1 MRLST
6 KQIEEHAVSA
16 VKERINLSPYL
27 EAYINENDKGPLWDG
42 YICVYKNTERA
53 NANIDGRFPVQIKGK
68 EAPDQSR
75 NEITYQFNCDNLRHY
90 LRDGGAML
98 FVVYLSVVLDA
109 DGCDDIKKTIY
120 YNTLTPVKLMQILQ
134 GIKRADQETIAVR
147 LTRLPR
153 ASQDLSNI
161 CLNFLIDC
169 HKQSSFACTS
179 LPTIEQ
185 LLEKGAFDG
194 IVTSVSSYGEMPDPI
209 GSFLQSETYVY
220 AKIKGTDVLM
230 PLNIFPEAKT
240 ISETIHANI
249 SVNNKLYYSSYCL
262 IRSATTST
270 ARIGDCLSITMFR
283 VQKNCKV
290 SFELPDGLRERYKAA
305 SFLQVFLQNEGFE
318 INGKFQGI
326 SLNDKDKAA
335 KDSEILERIA
345 MSCRRVVDMLD
356 KLNCS
361 DDIFISQMKP
371 VDWRNLDSLVKA
383 ILDNVP
389 IKNLPSNCAYVGKYD
404 VGKLHFAV
412 CAEQDKADKSAY
424 YISDFFSSD
433 VRLVASFKNP
443 ELDGVEVPKY
453 FILHKDELL
462 NISNICFDR
471 LLSAYQQFEMTPFLA
486 DCANTM
492 LLDLISA
499 YDEATG
505 KRQQALYN
513 TAIAFAEWLLDTS
526 DDMLGH
532 NVKLLNKLQ
541 LIKRKCVFTY
551 EERQLLLNMEEN
563 SPESDDIRVGIYL
576 LLDDHERAERY
587 YQKLDEKTK
596 TAFMQYPIYKF
607 WKHSET

>member
-16 VKERINLSPYL
+16 VKERVNLAPYL

-42 YICVYKNTERA
+42 YICVYKNTERI

-68 EAPDQSR
+68 EAPAQSK

-134 GIKRADQETIAVR
+134 GIKRTDQETIAVR

-153 ASQDLSNI
+153 VSQDLSNI
-161 CLNFLIDC
+161 CLNFLIDRR
-169 HKQSSFACTS
+169 KQSSFTCTS
-179 LPTIEQ
+179 LPTIAQ
-185 LLEKGAFDG
+185 LLEKGAIDR
-194 IVTSVSSYGEMPDPI
+194 IVASVSSYGEMPDPI

-240 ISETIHANI
+240 ISETIHASI

-262 IRSATTST
+262 IRSATTAT
-270 ARIGDCLSITMFR
+270 AKIGGCLSITMFR
-283 VQKNCKV
+283 TEKNCKV
-290 SFELPDGLRERYKAA
+290 SFDLPDGLRERYKAA
-305 SFLQVFLQNEGFE
+305 SFLQTFFQNGGFE
-318 INGKFQGI
+318 INGRFFGNH
-326 SLNDKDKAA
+326 LNDAVKAKRNSDA
-335 KDSEILERIA
+335 LERVA
-345 MSCRRVVDMLD
+345 MYCRRVVDTLD

-361 DDIFISQMKP
+361 DDIFVSQMKP
-371 VDWRNLDSLVKA
+371 IDWRNLDGLVKA

-404 VGKLHFAV
+404 VGKLHFAM

-424 YISDFFSSD
+424 YVSDFFSKD

-462 NISNICFDR
+462 NIANIRFDR
-471 LLSAYQQFEMTPFLA
+471 LLPAYQQFEMTPFLA

-492 LLDLISA
+492 LLDLIAA
-499 YDEATG
+499 YDEASGT
-505 KRQQALYN
+505 RQETLYN

-526 DDMLGH
+526 DDMLGRSI
-532 NVKLLNKLQ
+532 KMLNKLQ
-541 LIKRKCVFTY
+541 LIKRKRALTY
-551 EERQLLLNMEEN
+551 EERQLLLNIEES

-576 LLDDHERAERY
+576 LLDDQERAERY
-587 YQKLDEKTK
+587 YQKLDEKMK

-607 WKHSET
+607 WKHSKA